1 MSHRTK
7 QIESTLQRAV
17 SQVLLRRLADPRIG
31 GLVSVTEVKVSPD
44 LRRASVHV
52 SVLPAQFERKVLAAL
67 ENASGHIQTSVRK
80 LVSLRNVPVFD
91 FCLDDSLKRQAAIY
105 SAIHDGIE
113 RSGPIMAKTPD
124 ESAHQEEV

>member
-31 GLVSVTEVKVSPD
+31 GLVSVTRVKVSPD

-52 SVLPAQFERKVLAAL
+52 SVLPSRFERKVLAAL
-67 ENASGHIQTSVRK
+67 ESASGHIQASVRE
-80 LVSLRNVPVFD
+80 LVSMRQVPVFD
-91 FCLDDSLKRQAAIY
+91 FRLDDSLKRQAAVY
-105 SAIHDGIE
+105 SAIQDGIE
-113 RSGPIMAKTPD
+113 RSGQNTANTAD
-124 ESAHQEEV
+124 NSVHQEEA

>member
-1 MSHRTK
+1 MSQRTK

-17 SQVLLRRLADPRIG
+17 SQVLLRRMADPRIG
-31 GLVSVTEVKVSPD
+31 GLVSVTEIKVSPD

-67 ENASGHIQTSVRK
+67 ENASGHIQTSVGK

-91 FCLDDSLKRQAAIY
+91 FRLDDSLKRQAAVY
-105 SAIHDGIE
+105 SAIQDGIE
-113 RSGPIMAKTPD
+113 RSGPITAKTAD
-124 ESAHQEEV
+124 ESVH